1 MSRGSWMESL
11 TNGVKAPIYIVSDE
25 SHSSLNSSIFNVQN
39 DQSPSAIAAAEN
51 SMIFDA
57 PI

>member
-25 SHSSLNSSIFNVQN
+25 SLEEFSTEEFI
-39 DQSPSAIAAAEN
+39 E
-51 SMIFDA
+51 
-57 PI
+57 